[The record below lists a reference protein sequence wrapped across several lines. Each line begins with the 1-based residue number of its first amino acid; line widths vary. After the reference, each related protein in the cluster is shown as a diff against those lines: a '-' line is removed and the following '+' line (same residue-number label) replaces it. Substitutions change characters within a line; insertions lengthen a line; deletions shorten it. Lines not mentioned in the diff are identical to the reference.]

1 MCVWMGVL
9 CVRLQ
14 EAAESR
20 VRCGWVKAMNM
31 ADRTEHQRSA
41 ARRNGTLQLKNKYE
55 VRRGT
60 RMCARRASRVRL
72 WSVFSRVSLSSRGR
86 AVARLELRHR
96 RSLRGSGSAGVATA
110 SSTRDYSKM

>member
-1 MCVWMGVL
+1 MGML

-20 VRCGWVKAMNM
+20 VRCVWVKAMNM
-31 ADRTEHQRSA
+31 ADPGPSTSGAQHGGMELSNSKINTKFDVA
-41 ARRNGTLQLKNKYE
+41 NG
-55 VRRGT
+55 GT

-72 WSVFSRVSLSSRGR
+72 WSVFLRVSLSSRGR
-86 AVARLELRHR
+86 AVARLELRRR

-110 SSTRDYSKM
+110 SLIDRTLQ